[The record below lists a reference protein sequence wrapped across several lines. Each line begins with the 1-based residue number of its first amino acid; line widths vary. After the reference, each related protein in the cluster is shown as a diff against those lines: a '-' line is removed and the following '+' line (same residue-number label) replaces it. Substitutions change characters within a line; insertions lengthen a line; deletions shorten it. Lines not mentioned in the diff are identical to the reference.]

1 MTSHET
7 KIIDEA
13 VFSFLIYILFSY
25 SVVRY
30 ILFVSQRERK
40 RERERVSVCII
51 YIYIYSIY
59 RRDHEN
65 TTRSGRQRRA
75 RGLVNHEKT

>member
-30 ILFVSQRERK
+30 ILFVSERVRK
-40 RERERVSVCII
+40 SERERVSACII
-51 YIYIYSIY
+51 YVLYIY